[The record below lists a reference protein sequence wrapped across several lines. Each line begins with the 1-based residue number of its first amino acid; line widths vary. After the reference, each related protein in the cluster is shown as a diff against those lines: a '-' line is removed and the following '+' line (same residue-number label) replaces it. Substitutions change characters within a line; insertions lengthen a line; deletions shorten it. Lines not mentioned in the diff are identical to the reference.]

1 MVRLYKLAASQGN
14 ANAQCNLGGTCTCRR
29 VIIVSIYSHF
39 CASNILYIDRRPSS
53 IGLYEFGVRPPDVPI
68 GDGVPCD
75 LRAACDLYRAAAA
88 QGHREA
94 RRRLTALG
102 ENEHPY
108 ISVGALGDEVPSGE
122 PRETE

>member
-1 MVRLYKLAASQGN
+1 MEPAFKIKRRQSRRIMVG
-14 ANAQCNLGGTCTCRR
+14 
-29 VIIVSIYSHF
+29 
-39 CASNILYIDRRPSS
+39 
-53 IGLYEFGVRPPDVPI
+53 DVPI

>member
-1 MVRLYKLAASQGN
+1 
-14 ANAQCNLGGTCTCRR
+14 
-29 VIIVSIYSHF
+29 
-39 CASNILYIDRRPSS
+39 
-53 IGLYEFGVRPPDVPI
+53 
-68 GDGVPCD
+68 VPCD